1 MFIEAFGHGVRRN
14 GRLFR
19 VLASILENGT
29 TMLLIYIRIS
39 RWSHDGLTFREI
51 WLMELRSF
59 EEREGAMGLRKLA
72 L

>member
-39 RWSHDGLTFREI
+39 RVHDGLTFREI
-51 WLMELRSF
+51 WLMEF

>member
-39 RWSHDGLTFREI
+39 RVHDGLMFREI
-51 WLMELRSF
+51 WLMELCSF

>member
-39 RWSHDGLTFREI
+39 RVHDGLTFREI
-51 WLMELRSF
+51 WNYVRSR
-59 EEREGAMGLRKLA
+59 REKVRWD
-72 L
+72 

>member
-39 RWSHDGLTFREI
+39 RVHDDLTFREI
-51 WLMELRSF
+51 WLMELCSF

>member
-14 GRLFR
+14 GRLSR
-19 VLASILENGT
+19 ALTSILENGT

-39 RWSHDGLTFREI
+39 RGLTFPQI

-59 EEREGAMGLRKLA
+59 DEREVSMGLRNGFVKL
-72 L
+72 LM